1 MKGTTAAM
9 TLTFGKIENSEH
21 AQDPTY
27 ASSIQM
33 GIENAPARLIVKYI
47 TDMYENPLA
56 AAIRETVSNAL
67 DAMERC
73 NRGYDG
79 LRIWYEPIDGDE
91 RQWLHVMDN
100 GCGMTREVLMSI
112 YTQYGVSDKRAE
124 TLTTGAFG
132 LGAKAPLAFA
142 TEMQVLT
149 KTPEDGC
156 LFVSAY
162 RTDIDDFVA
171 NLPVPI
177 TNGGTKVAR
186 CRSKKGRIIPP
197 DMENGGYSEELLRR
211 ENARVETLRVED
223 DIDGESGTLVRFPIG
238 KKPSLLHKDDK
249 DKEDASAYVQA
260 NGITDAIS
268 RVLCGCGQLS
278 CEDSKA
284 HNTSFFH
291 IGDYEI
297 ADAHGK
303 TLPYSL
309 YLPNGIGIA
318 SMASPS
324 QLFQKVSK
332 YHGGVTLLGEVAFK
346 IGGWVYPADNKPWVD
361 FDRKDPRDTIFEDRS
376 ILIDIPSC
384 AFAFMPS
391 RDRFVDTEEC
401 RKNILD
407 IVDDAASHIED
418 FLSEPVR
425 MAELCNWIK
434 ENSYSEDVTIA
445 LRNIVGWG
453 LAFSLD
459 ISDGLLRVDNQA
471 FDLSV
476 LDIWHGRVLSD
487 LADTPLVS
495 IGRVVR
501 KPGFDRYENMGV
513 FCMPASLSAQLLGKE
528 VDLRAASC
536 LEEGSGE
543 SDSASPF
550 RCAGFADA
558 KRKTTAD
565 GACASDPSSWHGE
578 YSKSA
583 TKSSSIATADVEP
596 VTLYPAGMAARFL
609 SPYHKCHVVVIDASR
624 KGIAYVRRNL
634 ENIYANLGI
643 PSLENAT
650 RNVDSYY
657 MLIPPKSADPQ
668 DKWDADEIEH
678 MRNQIDNVFEG
689 NHEVTHVTWRDLY
702 RLCHPVKCAGEKGD
716 ADDFEKMLKRHGIY
730 ELRRICDRVKD
741 KNGNW
746 VSGDVSEVKVLD
758 ASKRYPGAA
767 QTLAL
772 MKSQPEKVAVIASD
786 PDRCDPYLAGSKFAG
801 ACLAMGWMPD
811 SVEYV
816 ICLSARNFN
825 KNRAEALGRMGV
837 LCAYDET
844 GKSHGKSLAP
854 AHAFA
859 LSCDEKFH
867 ESEPSPEKVQP
878 FTNQTQ
884 IVSEVDDYDE
894 LKKAKVVYEGAPTAA
909 LAIYIA
915 KRKDKKVIDTYKI
928 AMELLPHDGGFT
940 APTFSEEWVRKLTFG
955 HEGIDHEFN
964 TTDIEPWRRKLF
976 SQFRLEDQKLEKST
990 KDSLNRFVT
999 CLKVWRHKMSG
1010 CVVKV
1015 DADAL
1020 DDENLDMF
1028 CALGRSLGIKDVLD
1042 AWYDKKIPLED
1053 LLTGEGYSG

>member
-1 MKGTTAAM
+1 M
-9 TLTFGKIENSEH
+9 TLTFSKIENSEH

-79 LRIWYEPIDGDE
+79 LRIWYEPIEGDE
-91 RQWLHVMDN
+91 RQWLHVMDD
-100 GCGMTREVLMSI
+100 GCGMTREVLMGI

-142 TEMQVLT
+142 AEMQVLT

-162 RTDIDDFVA
+162 RTDVDDFVT

-177 TNGGTKVAR
+177 TSGSEKVTIY
-186 CRSKKGRIIPP
+186 RSKKGRIIPP
-197 DMENGGYSEELLRR
+197 DMENGGYSDELRQR
-211 ENARVETLRVED
+211 GIARGEMLRVED
-223 DIDGESGTLVRFPIG
+223 IIDGESGTLVRFPIG
-238 KKPSLLHKDDK
+238 KKPALLCKNEKDKDDV
-249 DKEDASAYVQA
+249 STYVQA
-260 NGITDAIS
+260 NGITDAIL
-268 RVLCGCGQLS
+268 RMLRGCRQLP
-278 CEDSKA
+278 CDGAKA
-284 HNTSFFH
+284 YKSNFFH
-291 IGDYEI
+291 VGDYEI

-318 SMASPS
+318 SSASPS
-324 QLFQKVSK
+324 QLFQKLSK
-332 YHGGVTLLGEVAFK
+332 CHDGITLLDEVAFK
-346 IGGWVYPADNKPWVD
+346 IGGWAYPADNKPWVD
-361 FDRKDPRDTIFEDRS
+361 FDRKDPRDTVFEDRS

-401 RKNILD
+401 RKNILA
-407 IVDDAASHIED
+407 IVNDAASHIEG
-418 FLSEPVR
+418 FLSDPAR
-425 MAELCNWIK
+425 MSELCNWIK
-434 ENSYSEDVTIA
+434 ENNYSEDVTIA
-445 LRNIVGWG
+445 LRDIVGWG
-453 LAFSLD
+453 SAFTLD
-459 ISDGLLRVDNQA
+459 ISDGLLHVENRA

-476 LDIWHGRVLSD
+476 LDIWRGRVLAD
-487 LADTPLVS
+487 LANTPLVS
-495 IGRVVR
+495 IGKVVR

-513 FCMPASLSAQLLGKE
+513 FCMPTSLSAQLLGKE
-528 VDLRAASC
+528 VNLRTASC
-536 LEEGSGE
+536 SEDGSGE
-543 SDSASPF
+543 SNF

-558 KRKTTAD
+558 KKKTAAD
-565 GACASDPSSWHGE
+565 GACISNPSGWRGE

-583 TKSSSIATADVEP
+583 TKESPITMGDVEP
-596 VTLYPAGMAARFL
+596 VTLYPVGMAVRFL

-643 PSLENAT
+643 PSLDNAT

-657 MLIPPKSADPQ
+657 ILIPPKSADPQ
-668 DKWDADEIEH
+668 DKWDADEIDH
-678 MRNQIDNVFEG
+678 MYNQIDDVFEG
-689 NHEVTHVTWRDLY
+689 VHEVTHVTWRDLY
-702 RLCHPVKCAGEKGD
+702 RLCHPVKRAEEKSD
-716 ADDFEKMLKRHGIY
+716 ANDFEKMLKRHGIY
-730 ELRRICDRVKD
+730 ELRRIYDRVKD

-746 VSGDVSEVKVLD
+746 ANGDVTEVKVLD
-758 ASKRYPGAA
+758 ASNRYPSAA

-772 MKSQPEKVAVIASD
+772 MKSHPEKVAVIASD
-786 PDRCDPYLAGSKFAG
+786 PSRCDPYLAGSKFAG

-811 SVEYV
+811 SIEYV

-825 KNRAEALGRMGV
+825 KSRAEALGRMGI

-844 GKSHGKSLAP
+844 GKSYGKSLAP

-859 LSCDEKFH
+859 LSCDEKFR
-867 ESEPSPEKVQP
+867 ELEPASDEVQP

-884 IVSEVDDYDE
+884 IVSKFDDYDE
-894 LKKAKVVYEGAPTAA
+894 LRQAKVVYEGAPTAA
-909 LAIYIA
+909 LAAYIA
-915 KRKDKKVIDTYKI
+915 KMKDKKVINTYKI
-928 AMELLPHDGGFT
+928 AMELLPHDGGFA

-955 HEGIDHEFN
+955 HESIDHEFN
-964 TTDIEPWRRKLF
+964 TTDIEPWRCKLF
-976 SQFRLEDQKLEKST
+976 SQFTLEDQKLGTST

-1015 DADAL
+1015 DASAL

-1028 CALGRSLGIKDVLD
+1028 CALGNSLGVKNVLD
-1042 AWYDKKIPLED
+1042 AWYNKKILLED